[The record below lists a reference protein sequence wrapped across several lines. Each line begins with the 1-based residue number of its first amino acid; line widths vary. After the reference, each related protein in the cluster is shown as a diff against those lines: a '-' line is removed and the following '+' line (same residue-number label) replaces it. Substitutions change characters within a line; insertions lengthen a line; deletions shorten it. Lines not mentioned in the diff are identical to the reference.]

1 MAFSRICVSVASFV
15 FMHRATMCCTA
26 LCVPNGRSCL
36 SLASFVLMPVPVL
49 RGWSCPTSEHT
60 CHHHVIDH
68 HDHHD
73 HHDLDKGWNPLMVTI
88 MTVVKMI
95 MMMVMMMKKRPK
107 PNSSSWQSDDRFNKA
122 PLTLVQCTHEKA
134 RRFNGAIFPLCVS
147 L

>member
-1 MAFSRICVSVASFV
+1 
-15 FMHRATMCCTA
+15 MCCTA

-60 CHHHVIDH
+60 CPHHVIDH

-122 PLTLVQCTHEKA
+122 PLTLVQCTHEIVKNHTA
-134 RRFNGAIFPLCVS
+134 VDNFETKLPVLNFHCCTFDAS
-147 L
+147 LIQSTL